1 MVTDIDKPVMTKTQ
15 EKRELSTT
23 KKKDIVQPVKTSMKI
38 INLRIKNIQVKFK
51 IDIKNMMIGNLEN
64 TEVKFKVR

>member
-23 KKKDIVQPVKTSMKI
+23 KKKDIAQPVKTSMKI